1 MFHEAELPVG
11 KRSPLIELSQLADNT
26 LFPLRKVSLT
36 ILTLSTN
43 QSLENFRDLY
53 KRMMKIIGAFEPKC
67 ASHEK

>member
-1 MFHEAELPVG
+1 MFHEAETPVG

-43 QSLENFRDLY
+43 LSLEMLRAL
-53 KRMMKIIGAFEPKC
+53 
-67 ASHEK
+67 